1 MFGIMHLQM
10 SKFLKPLIV
19 LLASFVLFHFTPSL
33 AEEVNQNATKERRE
47 ELQKQLD
54 NLDSQ
59 IGALDSVIQQK
70 RTESASLERDI
81 AIFDAKIKKA
91 KLEIQ
96 RRDAEIVKTKTGI
109 SQKSEQIITLSAKSE
124 KKKDSLAELIRKNNE
139 MDSTG
144 LAEIVLGYQKMS
156 DFFVTEDTLEPIHR
170 LIQDTLDEIRATKK
184 QTEKEKDDLTERQAE
199 QVQLKAAQE
208 RERKKL
214 AANEAEKKNILKITQ
229 GVEKGYQ
236 AIMALKQKDAAT
248 IRSQLFLL
256 SGSPSISFEK
266 AVEYANLVWNKLK
279 VRPAFLLGVIRE
291 ESNLGAN
298 VGKGNWKED
307 LAHPNCAKQRTAF
320 VQITSELGLDPD
332 LLPVSKKVWYGYCGG
347 AMGPAQFMPTTW
359 LLYKKGISNI
369 TGNNPPNPWD
379 PKDAFVASGLLLKD
393 NGAAAGG
400 YEAERKAALK
410 YLAGSNWNKKAYAFY
425 GNDVMEFAADYQE
438 QIDIINKMASLAESR
453 RASR

>member
-1 MFGIMHLQM
+1 MIPKQLCA
-10 SKFLKPLIV
+10 SLVFLFFI
-19 LLASFVLFHFTPSL
+19 SFNLSL
-33 AEEVNQNATKERRE
+33 AEEINQNAAKEMRE
-47 ELQKQLD
+47 ELQKKLD

-59 IGALDSVIQQK
+59 IGTLDSVIQQK

-144 LAEIVLGYQKMS
+144 LAEIILGYQKMS
-156 DFFVTEDTLEPIHR
+156 DFFVTGDTLEPIHR
-170 LIQDTLDEIRATKK
+170 LIQDTLDEIKTTKK
-184 QTEKEKDDLTERQAE
+184 QTEKEKDDLAEYQAE

-307 LAHPNCAKQRTAF
+307 LAHPNCAKQRKAF

-369 TGNNPPNPWD
+369 TGNNPPNPWN

-400 YEAERKAALK
+400 YAAERKAALK

-438 QIDIINKMASLAESR
+438 QIDIINKMASR
-453 RASR
+453 

>member
-1 MFGIMHLQM
+1 M
-10 SKFLKPLIV
+10 SKFFKPLIV
-19 LLASFVLFHFTPSL
+19 LLASFVFFHFTPSL
-33 AEEVNQNATKERRE
+33 AEEVNQNATKERKE

-59 IGALDSVIQQK
+59 IGALDSIIQQK

-96 RRDAEIVKTKTGI
+96 RRDAEISKTKTGI

-144 LAEIVLGYQKMS
+144 LAEIILGYQKMS

-170 LIQDTLDEIRATKK
+170 LIQDTLDEIRSTKK
-184 QTEKEKDDLTERQAE
+184 QTEKEKDGMVEYQAE

-208 RERKKL
+208 MERKKL
-214 AANEAEKKNILKITQ
+214 AANEAEKKNLLKISK
-229 GVEKGYQ
+229 GVEEGYR

-320 VQITSELGLDPD
+320 TQITSELGLDPD

-369 TGNNPPNPWD
+369 TGNNPPSPWD

-400 YEAERKAALK
+400 YAAERKAALK

>member
-1 MFGIMHLQM
+1 MSLLMSMFPKQLCV
-10 SKFLKPLIV
+10 SLVFLFFI
-19 LLASFVLFHFTPSL
+19 SFNLSL
-33 AEEVNQNATKERRE
+33 AEEINQNAAKEMRE
-47 ELQKQLD
+47 ELQKKLD

-59 IGALDSVIQQK
+59 IGTLDSVIQQK

-144 LAEIVLGYQKMS
+144 LAEIILGYQKMS
-156 DFFVTEDTLEPIHR
+156 DFFVTGDTLEPIHR
-170 LIQDTLDEIRATKK
+170 LIQDTLDEIKTTKK
-184 QTEKEKDDLTERQAE
+184 QTEKEKDDLAEYQAE

-307 LAHPNCAKQRTAF
+307 LAHPNCAKQRKAF

-369 TGNNPPNPWD
+369 TGNNPPNPWN

-400 YEAERKAALK
+400 YAAERKAALK

-438 QIDIINKMASLAESR
+438 QIDIINKMASR
-453 RASR
+453 

>member
-1 MFGIMHLQM
+1 MSLLMSMFPKQLCV
-10 SKFLKPLIV
+10 SLVFLFFI
-19 LLASFVLFHFTPSL
+19 SFNLSL
-33 AEEVNQNATKERRE
+33 AEEINQNAAKEMRE
-47 ELQKQLD
+47 ELQKKLD

-59 IGALDSVIQQK
+59 IGTLDSVIQQK

-144 LAEIVLGYQKMS
+144 LAEIILGYQKMS

-307 LAHPNCAKQRTAF
+307 LAHPNCAKQRKAF

-369 TGNNPPNPWD
+369 TGNNPPNPWN

-400 YEAERKAALK
+400 YAAERKAALK

-438 QIDIINKMASLAESR
+438 QIDIINKMASR
-453 RASR
+453 

>member
-1 MFGIMHLQM
+1 M
-10 SKFLKPLIV
+10 SKFFKPLIV
-19 LLASFVLFHFTPSL
+19 LLASFVFFHFTPSL
-33 AEEVNQNATKERRE
+33 AEEVNQNAAKERRE
-47 ELQKQLD
+47 ELQKRLD

-59 IGALDSVIQQK
+59 IGALDSIIQQK

-96 RRDAEIVKTKTGI
+96 KLDGEIAKTKTGI
-109 SQKSEQIITLSAKSE
+109 TQRTEQIKVLSDKSE

-144 LAEIVLGYQKMS
+144 LAEIVLGYQKIS
-156 DFFVTEDTLEPIHR
+156 DFFVVEDTLEPIHR
-170 LIQDTLDEIRATKK
+170 LIQDTLDEIRSTKK

-214 AANEAEKKNILKITQ
+214 AANEEEKKNLLKISK

-266 AVEYANLVWNKLK
+266 AVEYANLVWGKLK

-438 QIDIINKMASLAESR
+438 QIDIINKMAHR
-453 RASR
+453 

>member
-1 MFGIMHLQM
+1 MSLLMSMFPKQLCV
-10 SKFLKPLIV
+10 SLVFLFFI
-19 LLASFVLFHFTPSL
+19 SFNLSL
-33 AEEVNQNATKERRE
+33 AEEINQNAAKEMRE
-47 ELQKQLD
+47 ELQKKLD

-59 IGALDSVIQQK
+59 IGTLDSVIQQK

-109 SQKSEQIITLSAKSE
+109 SQKSEQIKVLSDKSE

-170 LIQDTLDEIRATKK
+170 LIQDTLDEIKTTKK
-184 QTEKEKDDLTERQAE
+184 QTEKEKDDLAERQAE

-214 AANEAEKKNILKITQ
+214 AANEEEKKNLLKISK

-266 AVEYANLVWNKLK
+266 AVEYANLVWKKLK

-307 LAHPNCAKQRTAF
+307 LAHPNSAKQRTAF

>member
-1 MFGIMHLQM
+1 M
-10 SKFLKPLIV
+10 SKFLKPL
-19 LLASFVLFHFTPSL
+19 FVLSAILFFLSFNFSF
-33 AEEVNQNATKERRE
+33 AQEVNQNATKERRE
-47 ELQKQLD
+47 ELQKK
-54 NLDSQ
+54 LDSLDGQ
-59 IGALDSVIQQK
+59 IEVLDTVIQQK

-96 RRDAEIVKTKTGI
+96 RLDMEITKTKTSI
-109 SQKSEQIITLSAKSE
+109 TQRSEQIKNLSDKSE

-144 LAEIVLGYQKMS
+144 LAEIILGYQKMS
-156 DFFVTEDTLEPIHR
+156 DFFVVEDTLEPIHR
-170 LIQDTLDEIRATKK
+170 IIQDTLDEIRSTKK
-184 QTEKEKDDLTERQAE
+184 QTEKEKDDLAEYQAE
-199 QVQLKAAQE
+199 QVQLKTAQE
-208 RERKKL
+208 GERKKL
-214 AANEAEKKNILKITQ
+214 AVNQTEKTNLLKVTK

-236 AIMALKQKDAAT
+236 AIMVLKQKDAAT

-256 SGSPSISFEK
+256 TGSPAISFEK
-266 AVEYANLVWNKLK
+266 AVEYANLVWKTLK

-332 LLPVSKKVWYGYCGG
+332 LLPVSKKQWYGDCGG

-359 LLYKKGISNI
+359 WEPVKGTGYKKMVAKI
-369 TGNNPPNPWD
+369 TGNNPPNPWN
-379 PKDAFVASGLLLKD
+379 PLDAFVASGLLLKD
-393 NGAAAGG
+393 NGASVGG
-400 YEAERKAALK
+400 YAAERKAALK
-410 YLAGSNWNKKAYAFY
+410 YLAGGNWNKPAYAFY
-425 GNDVMEFAADYQE
+425 GNDVMEFAAEYQE
-438 QIDIINKMASLAESR
+438 QIDIINKMASR
-453 RASR
+453 

>member
-1 MFGIMHLQM
+1 ML
-10 SKFLKPLIV
+10 KFLKPLIV
-19 LLASFVLFHFTPSL
+19 LLASFVFFHFTPSF
-33 AEEVNQNATKERRE
+33 AEEVNQNAAKERKE

-59 IGALDSVIQQK
+59 IGALDSIIQQK

-96 RRDAEIVKTKTGI
+96 RRDAEIAKTKTGI
-109 SQKSEQIITLSAKSE
+109 SQKSEQIITLSDKSE
-124 KKKDSLAELIRKNNE
+124 KKKNSLAELIRKNNE

-144 LAEIVLGYQKMS
+144 LAEIILGYQKMS
-156 DFFVTEDTLEPIHR
+156 DFFVTGDTLEPIHR
-170 LIQDTLDEIRATKK
+170 LIQDTLDEIKTTKK
-184 QTEKEKDDLTERQAE
+184 QTEKEKDDLAEYQAE
-199 QVQLKAAQE
+199 QIQLKAAQE

-229 GVEKGYQ
+229 VVEKGYQ

-307 LAHPNCAKQRTAF
+307 LAHPNCAKQRVAF
-320 VQITSELGLDPD
+320 TQITSELGLDPD

-369 TGNNPPNPWD
+369 TGNNPPNPWN

-393 NGAAAGG
+393 NGASVGG
-400 YEAERKAALK
+400 YAAERKAALK
-410 YLAGSNWNKKAYAFY
+410 YLAGGNWNKPAYAFY

-438 QIDIINKMASLAESR
+438 QIDIINKMASR
-453 RASR
+453 

>member
-1 MFGIMHLQM
+1 MFVIIHLQM
-10 SKFLKPLIV
+10 RKFLKPIIV
-19 LLASFVLFHFTPSL
+19 LLAFFVFFHFTPSL
-33 AEEVNQNATKERRE
+33 AEEVNQNAAKERKE

-59 IGALDSVIQQK
+59 IGALDSIIQQK

-96 RRDAEIVKTKTGI
+96 RRDAEIAKTKTGI

-144 LAEIVLGYQKMS
+144 LAEIILGYQKMS
-156 DFFVTEDTLEPIHR
+156 DFFVTGDTLEPIHR
-170 LIQDTLDEIRATKK
+170 LIKDTLDEIKTTKK
-184 QTEKEKDDLTERQAE
+184 QTEKEKDDLTEYQAE
-199 QVQLKAAQE
+199 QIQLKAAQE
-208 RERKKL
+208 MERKKL

-320 VQITSELGLDPD
+320 TQITSELGLDPD

-438 QIDIINKMASLAESR
+438 QIDIINKMASR
-453 RASR
+453 

>member
-1 MFGIMHLQM
+1 MFPKQLCA
-10 SKFLKPLIV
+10 SLVFLFFI
-19 LLASFVLFHFTPSL
+19 SFNLSF

-59 IGALDSVIQQK
+59 IGALDSIIQQK

-81 AIFDAKIKKA
+81 AKFDAKIKKA

-109 SQKSEQIITLSAKSE
+109 SQKSEQIITLSDKSE

-144 LAEIVLGYQKMS
+144 LAEIILGYQKMS
-156 DFFVTEDTLEPIHR
+156 DFFVAEDTLEPIHR

-307 LAHPNCAKQRTAF
+307 LAHPNCAKQRMAF
-320 VQITSELGLDPD
+320 TQITSELGLDPD

-425 GNDVMEFAADYQE
+425 GNDVMEFATDYQE

>member
-1 MFGIMHLQM
+1 MFGIIYLQM
-10 SKFLKPLIV
+10 HKILKIIILSVFFFFL
-19 LLASFVLFHFTPSL
+19 FFTTSS

-47 ELQKQLD
+47 ELKKQLD

-59 IGALDSVIQQK
+59 IETLDSVIQQK

-81 AIFDAKIKKA
+81 AIFDAKIKKT

-96 RRDAEIVKTKTGI
+96 RLDGEIAKTKTGI
-109 SQKSEQIITLSAKSE
+109 VQRTEQIKTLSDESE

-156 DFFVTEDTLEPIHR
+156 DFFAGEDTLEPIHR
-170 LIQDTLDEIRATKK
+170 LIQDTLDEIRSTKK
-184 QTEKEKDDLTERQAE
+184 QTEKEKDNLTEKQAE
-199 QVQLKAAQE
+199 QVQLKTAQE
-208 RERKKL
+208 MERKKL
-214 AANEAEKKNILKITQ
+214 AVSEAEKKNLLKITK

-236 AIMALKQKDAAT
+236 AVMALKQKDAAT

-266 AVEYANLVWNKLK
+266 AVEYANLVWKTLK
-279 VRPAFLLGVIRE
+279 VRPAFLLGVIKE

-307 LAHPNCAKQRTAF
+307 LAHSKCAKQRTAF

-369 TGNNPPNPWD
+369 TGNNPPNPWN

-400 YEAERKAALK
+400 YAAERKAALK
-410 YLAGSNWNKKAYAFY
+410 YLAGGNWNKPAYAFY

-438 QIDIINKMASLAESR
+438 QIDIINKMAIHTLAIGFIY
-453 RASR
+453 

>member
-1 MFGIMHLQM
+1 M
-10 SKFLKPLIV
+10 SKFLKPLII
-19 LLASFVLFHFTPSL
+19 LPALFVFFHFTPSL
-33 AEEVNQNATKERRE
+33 AEEINQNAAKEIRE
-47 ELQKQLD
+47 ELQKKLD

-59 IGALDSVIQQK
+59 IGALDSIIQQK

-96 RRDAEIVKTKTGI
+96 RRDAEIAKTKTGI
-109 SQKSEQIITLSAKSE
+109 SKKSEQITTLSDKSE

-144 LAEIVLGYQKMS
+144 LAEIILGYQKMS

-170 LIQDTLDEIRATKK
+170 LIQDTLDEIRSTKK
-184 QTEKEKDDLTERQAE
+184 QTEKEKDGMVEYQAE

-208 RERKKL
+208 MERKKL

-320 VQITSELGLDPD
+320 TQITSELGLDPD

-369 TGNNPPNPWD
+369 TGNNPPNPWN

-438 QIDIINKMASLAESR
+438 QIDIINKMASR
-453 RASR
+453 